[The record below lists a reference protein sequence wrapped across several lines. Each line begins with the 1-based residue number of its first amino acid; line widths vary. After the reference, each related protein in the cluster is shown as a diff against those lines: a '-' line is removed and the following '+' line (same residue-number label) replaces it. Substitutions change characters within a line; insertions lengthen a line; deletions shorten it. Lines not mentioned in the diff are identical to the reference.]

1 MATEQAVAMAADRRE
16 LLAELLL
23 LAVAAVWGTT
33 FVLVKNALA
42 DIGPF
47 YFLAQRFLAAFA
59 LLWAMYWRR
68 VRASWRRALRP
79 ALFIGLLLFAG
90 YALQT
95 VGLMYTT
102 AANSGFITGLNVAL
116 VPLLA
121 AALYRQRPDGGT
133 VLGAGVATLG
143 LALLSLSAEWRINYG
158 DVLTLGCAVAFALQ
172 IVGVGRYA
180 PRQDAVVLA
189 VLQVGVVGVVSA
201 AAAVALE
208 PAPLFSPPVWWA
220 LAVTTVFATALAF
233 VVQNTMQCFTTAAR
247 TALIFA
253 SEPVFAGATAF
264 VALGEV
270 LSVRQLLGCAL
281 ILAGMIMSELL
292 KKISVTTGGGN
303 GLSLREH

>member
-47 YFLAQRFLAAFA
+47 YFLALRFLAAFA

-264 VALGEV
+264 VVLGEV
-270 LSVRQLLGCAL
+270 LSGRQLLGCAL
-281 ILAGMIMSELL
+281 ILAGMVMSELL
-292 KKISVTTGGGN
+292 KK
-303 GLSLREH
+303 